1 MNKNIKYLL
10 FVRFLRS
17 IGQGLLIVD
26 FALYLKAMGYNG
38 FQIGLV
44 YTFISLFGAFGSLL
58 VGVVS
63 DKTKRKP
70 FLMIYTMLLMI
81 ASLGML
87 FTVNIY
93 IIAILS
99 AFGSFGLGANGA
111 AGPFSP
117 AEQALLAENIKP
129 DKRGVIFSL
138 NTALGFL
145 GMSIGSAFAMLF
157 SFLKFKQNNLEYQL
171 PYIVIFV
178 FAALTLILLLK
189 VTENYKAKVPK
200 SSSPSP
206 QEQSVNKKEN
216 FNLLKLIG
224 LNSINGLAIGLKG
237 PLIAY
242 FFAVKFGVGA
252 KHIGFVLAI
261 TFLLSAVLSF
271 YTGKLSLR
279 IGIVKSVF
287 IQRLVGL
294 IFLILLPLA
303 PSYILAS
310 IFYIFHQI
318 FNRSSAGARQA
329 LTVSL
334 VRDKRRGF
342 AVSINSASM
351 QFPRSIGPYITG
363 IFFDAD
369 LFALPFFMAAF
380 LQGLYLIFY
389 KKFFK
394 DFNFPTE

>member
-1 MNKNIKYLL
+1 
-10 FVRFLRS
+10 
-17 IGQGLLIVD
+17 
-26 FALYLKAMGYNG
+26 MGYNG

-44 YTFISLFGAFGSLL
+44 YTFVSLFGAFGSLF
-58 VGVVS
+58 VGIIS

-70 FLMIYTMLLMI
+70 FLVIYTVLLMI

-87 FTVNIY
+87 FATDIY
-93 IIAILS
+93 AIAIFS

-129 DKRGVIFSL
+129 NTRGAIFSL

-145 GMSIGSAFAMLF
+145 GMSIGSAFAMVF

-171 PYIVIFV
+171 PYIIIFV
-178 FAALTLILLLK
+178 FAILTLVLLLEVK
-189 VTENYKAKVPK
+189 ENYRSKVAK
-200 SSSPSP
+200 SSLSNT

-242 FFAVKFGVGA
+242 FFAVRFGVGA
-252 KHIGFVLAI
+252 KHIGLIFAI
-261 TFLLSAVLSF
+261 TFLLSAILSF

-279 IGIVKSVF
+279 VGIIKSVF
-287 IQRLVGL
+287 IQRLIGL
-294 IFLILLPLA
+294 VFLILLPLA
-303 PSYILAS
+303 PSYIIAS

-351 QFPRSIGPYITG
+351 QFPRSIGPYVAG
-363 IFFDAD
+363 ILFDAS
-369 LFALPFFMAAF
+369 LFAIPFFMAAF

>member
-1 MNKNIKYLL
+1 
-10 FVRFLRS
+10 
-17 IGQGLLIVD
+17 
-26 FALYLKAMGYNG
+26 
-38 FQIGLV
+38 
-44 YTFISLFGAFGSLL
+44 
-58 VGVVS
+58 
-63 DKTKRKP
+63 
-70 FLMIYTMLLMI
+70 
-81 ASLGML
+81 
-87 FTVNIY
+87 
-93 IIAILS
+93 
-99 AFGSFGLGANGA
+99 
-111 AGPFSP
+111 
-117 AEQALLAENIKP
+117 
-129 DKRGVIFSL
+129 
-138 NTALGFL
+138 
-145 GMSIGSAFAMLF
+145 MLF

-200 SSSPSP
+200 SSSLSP

-242 FFAVKFGVGA
+242 FFAVKFGVGV

-318 FNRSSAGARQA
+318 FNRNSAGARQA
-329 LTVSL
+329 LTVS
-334 VRDKRRGF
+334 
-342 AVSINSASM
+342 
-351 QFPRSIGPYITG
+351 
-363 IFFDAD
+363 
-369 LFALPFFMAAF
+369 
-380 LQGLYLIFY
+380 
-389 KKFFK
+389 
-394 DFNFPTE
+394 